1 MASTTITSQQQ
12 KDILTGRLWSAG
24 LVTTITTSIANL
36 IIYLLGVAFLGVPGD
51 SQVLQPASIIITSV
65 VTGLGATGVLW
76 AISKFSRHT
85 TWLFRVVAVVF
96 LLLSFGGPISAA
108 SGGMPGVMVN
118 TQTALTMAAM
128 HVVTAVLA
136 VGILTGWS
144 RRK

>member
-1 MASTTITSQQQ
+1 MASTTITSQQH
-12 KDILTGRLWSAG
+12 KGTLADRLWSAG
-24 LVTTITTSIANL
+24 LVTTITASIANL
-36 IIYLLGVAFLGVPGD
+36 IIYLLGVAFFGVPSN
-51 SQVLQPASIIITSV
+51 SQVLQPASIVITSV

-76 AISKFSRHT
+76 AISKFSRRPV
-85 TWLFRVVAVVF
+85 WLFRIVAAVF

-108 SGGMPGVMVN
+108 SGAMPGVAVN